1 MIVDKILSCTDNEL
15 TIRVF
20 DSTGFPHIN
29 DTRKIRPELV
39 AAMLFYSKTKPDGG
53 IPINK
58 AIHTSPADIL
68 ILED

>member
-29 DTRKIRPELV
+29 DTRKNTTGIGSGNV
-39 AAMLFYSKTKPDGG
+39 VLFKNETGRWGCLSTKQF
-53 IPINK
+53 IQALRI
-58 AIHTSPADIL
+58 S
-68 ILED
+68 